1 MANSFIEDKK
11 NVHEPLFRVEKRD
24 SMPFWKNAVVYGSA
38 IVLALFLGSI
48 ICSIASP
55 KGNPI
60 KFFVSLFEGGFGQS
74 RNIWEMVKEM
84 ALLVS
89 VSMALLPAFK
99 MKFWNLGGNGQILM
113 GGLAANI
120 CMFCL
125 GGKMSEVLVIIISI
139 ISSILAGAIWAVI
152 PAIFKAMFNANESLF
167 TLMMNYISQSM
178 VALFIAIVVK
188 GGSGVLK
195 DEQLPYG
202 RLPVV
207 GNQFL
212 LTILVGA
219 VIFLFM
225 FVFLK
230 YTKKGYEIS
239 VIGDSPN
246 TARYVGINVKKS
258 IIKTM
263 ILSGAVCGIVGLM
276 LTSGNYANVAIG
288 KDTAKNMGFTAIMA
302 TWLGNCNPLAI
313 LGTCALI
320 AFINKGMTRVR
331 IDFKMASSSFSN
343 LVVGVIYFF
352 IIACSFIIQYRVIVR
367 KKKKENKSI

>member
-1 MANSFIEDKK
+1 MANDFISEKK
-11 NVHEPLFRVEKRD
+11 ADREPLFRVEKRD
-24 SMPFWKNAVVYGSA
+24 SLPFGKQVIVYGGA
-38 IVLALFLGSI
+38 IVIALFLAGI

-55 KGNPI
+55 KGDP
-60 KFFVSLFEGGFGQS
+60 FSFLGSLFKGVFRSS
-74 RNIWEMVKEM
+74 RNIWETVRDT

-120 CMFCL
+120 CMYYL
-125 GGKMSEVLVIIISI
+125 GGKMSETLVIIFSI
-139 ISSILAGAIWAVI
+139 VASIAAGALWAVI
-152 PAIFKAMFNANESLF
+152 PAVFKALFNANESLF
-167 TLMMNYISQSM
+167 TLMMNYIAQSM
-178 VALFIAIVVK
+178 VVLFIALWVK

-212 LTILVGA
+212 LTIIVGVA
-219 VIFLFM
+219 LFAFM

-230 YTKKGYEIS
+230 YSKRGYEIS
-239 VIGDSPN
+239 LLGDSEN
-246 TARYVGINVKKS
+246 TARYVGINVKKT

-263 ILSGAVCGIVGLM
+263 ILSGAICGIVGLM
-276 LTSGNYANVAIG
+276 LTSGNFANAAIG

-313 LGTCALI
+313 LGTCTLI
-320 AFINKGMTRVR
+320 SFINKGMTQVR
-331 IDFKMASSSFSN
+331 MDFKMTSNSIAN
-343 LVVGVIYFF
+343 LVVGIIYFF
-352 IIACSFIIQYRVIVR
+352 IIACSFITRYKVIMR
-367 KKKKENKSI
+367 KKKKEKNNV